1 MHLVRLKVELD
12 KVIKGNISKKAS
24 LDDDNS
30 SSRFIFRGIQ
40 WEGISITTS

>member
-12 KVIKGNISKKAS
+12 KVIFKKTS